1 MKKIIAFFIAIIA
14 VSGCSEDD
22 TINNRNPF
30 VPTYSFSYD
39 INLDLPLYSD
49 LNSTGNA
56 QYIFASGVG
65 TNGVIVFNKGLN
77 DFVAYEA
84 SCPNQYLSECSRLE
98 IDGTN
103 VICPCD
109 ETTYNLF
116 LGVPPTGSD
125 LKYGLIPYRAQLNGR
140 ILRIS
145 N

>member
-1 MKKIIAFFIAIIA
+1 MKKLIALIVAIIA
-14 VSGCSEDD
+14 VSACQEDN

-30 VPTYSFSYD
+30 VPVYNFSYS

-56 QYIFASGVG
+56 QFIFASGVG

-98 IDGTN
+98 IDGNN

-109 ETTYNLF
+109 DVSYNLF
-116 LGVPPTGSD
+116 LGVPPTASG

-140 ILRIS
+140 ILTIS